1 MLTKQF
7 EKPFGEYSHLARI
20 FLVLKF
26 IHIVK
31 KVKENK
37 DKQKKRKE
45 KKKKC
50 PRKCPD
56 NCHTGM
62 NTPER
67 CQHIPHI
74 ILFCKH
80 LFEVKHNNKTTTKQ
94 NLDIVV
100 VFLR

>member
-37 DKQKKRKE
+37 DKQKKKENKRK
-45 KKKKC
+45 K
-50 PRKCPD
+50 
-56 NCHTGM
+56 NA
-62 NTPER
+62 PENV
-67 CQHIPHI
+67 
-74 ILFCKH
+74 L
-80 LFEVKHNNKTTTKQ
+80 TTVTR
-94 NLDIVV
+94 V
-100 VFLR
+100 

>member
-37 DKQKKRKE
+37 DKQKKKKIKE
-45 KKKKC
+45 KKMPSKMSWQLSHEYE
-50 PRKCPD
+50 
-56 NCHTGM
+56 HTRAM
-62 NTPER
+62 SAYSTYY
-67 CQHIPHI
+67 
-74 ILFCKH
+74 
-80 LFEVKHNNKTTTKQ
+80 T
-94 NLDIVV
+94 
-100 VFLR
+100 FLQTSVRSQT